1 MLIHLDIWQRVVE
14 SGPMVDL
21 LLAFS
26 FTIYTRVRKQPIC
39 LPGDEEMVRIWYI
52 YIVGFYSAVKK
63 KQNKEICR
71 EMDGNRTYYI
81 ELSGLDLVRHISHV
95 LTYV

>member
-26 FTIYTRVRKQPIC
+26 FTIFTIARKQPIS
-39 LPGDEEMVRIWYI
+39 LPGNEEIMRIWYI
-52 YIVGFYSAVKK
+52 YIVGFYSVVKK
-63 KQNKEICR
+63 KTKKKEICR
-71 EMDGNRTYYI
+71 
-81 ELSGLDLVRHISHV
+81 
-95 LTYV
+95 

>member
-14 SGPMVDL
+14 SGLMVDL

-26 FTIYTRVRKQPIC
+26 FTIFTIARKQPIS
-39 LPGDEEMVRIWYI
+39 LPGNEEMMRIWYI

-63 KQNKEICR
+63 KKQTKKKKSA
-71 EMDGNRTYYI
+71 GK
-81 ELSGLDLVRHISHV
+81 
-95 LTYV
+95 

>member
-1 MLIHLDIWQRVVE
+1 MF
-14 SGPMVDL
+14 DL

-26 FTIYTRVRKQPIC
+26 FTIFTRARKQPIC

-63 KQNKEICR
+63 KK
-71 EMDGNRTYYI
+71 TK
-81 ELSGLDLVRHISHV
+81 
-95 LTYV
+95 